1 MRGKEAP
8 ALPDLGQLGITPAH
22 AGKSHA
28 PHWGQEPRRDHPR
41 ACGEKH
47 APLDFLSR
55 TTGSPPRMRGKE
67 RQAAPVAQ
75 TQGIT
80 PAYAGKSIL
89 ARTACK
95 IYPDHPRV
103 CGEKS
108 VSAVATRSARGSP
121 PRMRGKA
128 TIQAVNTASFRI
140 TPAYAGKRERKP
152 RLCFCKK
159 DHPRV
164 CGEKNLRCA
173 IRFAS

>member
-80 PAYAGKSIL
+80 PAYAGKRFCS
-89 ARTACK
+89 
-95 IYPDHPRV
+95 
-103 CGEKS
+103 CGG
-108 VSAVATRSARGSP
+108 RL
-121 PRMRGKA
+121 
-128 TIQAVNTASFRI
+128 FR
-140 TPAYAGKRERKP
+140 
-152 RLCFCKK
+152 K

-164 CGEKNLRCA
+164 CGEKHALACRAYISQGSPPRMRGKVVTVFCSTYTA
-173 IRFAS
+173 GITPAYAGKRHLQVRQRIQPRDHPRVCGEKTWTKSRIAPM